1 MKYLYLKFIY
11 SSHGNKFVILLTLNI
26 IFYRGLIYNFY
37 LHFFFS
43 LFLNLFQWLSL
54 KIISIFILIIW
65 YIFNKYFP
73 GALNLINLMFDVQP
87 LSAFTN

>member
-43 LFLNLFQWLSL
+43 LFLNLFQ
-54 KIISIFILIIW
+54 
-65 YIFNKYFP
+65 
-73 GALNLINLMFDVQP
+73 
-87 LSAFTN
+87 